1 MTVENISP
9 VTLKKWLEAGKAVLV
24 DVREPREFDAE
35 HIEGAALVPLGRIRR
50 SALPEHDSR
59 KLVIM
64 CRMGGRGQAACQ
76 RLRPEMS
83 SHETIYHLEGG
94 ILAWKRAGLP
104 VQKTERRTAP
114 YEPAAQSSGWGGVFR
129 RLFAKHA

>member
-9 VTLKKWLEAGKAVLV
+9 ATLKKWLEAGKATLV
-24 DVREPREFDAE
+24 DVREQREYDAE
-35 HIEGAALVPLGRIRR
+35 HIEGASLVPLGRIRR
-50 SALPEHDSR
+50 AALPEHTGR

-76 RLRPEMS
+76 RLRAEMAA
-83 SHETIYHLEGG
+83 HETIYHLEGG

-104 VQKTERRTAP
+104 VGRTERRVAP
-114 YEPAAQSSGWGGVFR
+114 YEPAAHSAGWGGLFR
-129 RLFAKHA
+129 RFFTKQA